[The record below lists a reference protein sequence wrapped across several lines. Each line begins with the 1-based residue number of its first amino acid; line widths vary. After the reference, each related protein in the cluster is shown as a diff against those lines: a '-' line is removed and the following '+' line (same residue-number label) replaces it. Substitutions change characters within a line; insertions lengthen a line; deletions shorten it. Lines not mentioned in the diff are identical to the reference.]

1 MESWETQYRWGGMG
15 NVYGSRKYLAILHF
29 ITPLAQSNQ
38 SIGYNLSSKGSN
50 KIAFPLSKWKW
61 MQVKRVQVQ
70 IFQWTLSIQTL
81 SSDSN
86 TKPIDFLPPQETL
99 SSKIFDSH
107 WFVDG

>member
-1 MESWETQYRWGGMG
+1 MYAS
-15 NVYGSRKYLAILHF
+15 KYLTILHF

-38 SIGYNLSSKGSN
+38 SIGHNLSSKGSIN
-50 KIAFPLSKWKW
+50 IAFPLSKWKW
-61 MQVKRVQVQ
+61 MQVKIIQVQ

-81 SSDSN
+81 YWDFN
-86 TKPIDFLPPQETL
+86 TKPIDFLPPLEPL